1 MAIVGDGFLSR
12 LGFFS
17 SLPCGSLRRDEF
29 WVVVQFAKKISQ
41 FGTRDLLVLTQWA
54 DAEEGG
60 NEWRP
65 PALASEVPAVA
76 TR

>member
-1 MAIVGDGFLSR
+1 MSLVGPHR
-12 LGFFS
+12 
-17 SLPCGSLRRDEF
+17 

-41 FGTRDLLVLTQWA
+41 FGTLDLLVLTQWA

-65 PALASEVPAVA
+65 PTLASEVPAVA